1 VTDPADPV
9 VEPAETSHGLD
20 ELDHRAG
27 PEVADA
33 VVVGAGIGGLV
44 AAHTLAARGL
54 RVVVL
59 EAAARAGG
67 PIRGGAFESLPDV
80 PLDLGAE
87 SFAVRG
93 GVVERLA
100 EELGLSVEVPAGLT
114 AWGYAAGRAFPLPA
128 AGVLGIPSR
137 PWAAD
142 VRRAVGW
149 PGVLRGSLDRV
160 LPARLVDTT
169 DLGTLTRSRL
179 GSRVAD
185 RLVTPVAAGVHSA
198 PLDRLDVAAV
208 APGLLDAYTR
218 TRSLSRA
225 VASLRAAAPAG
236 SAVRGID
243 GGVHALVNAL
253 VERLDVRLG
262 ARVLG
267 VERVPAVERG
277 PMAERAPAVEGAP
290 GDAGAGAGT
299 GGADPGPTGT
309 GTADPGPAGPGGA
322 NWLVRV
328 EGSPAVLAARLVLA
342 TRPDFGPLLTAD
354 YDFGRLLRDRSIE
367 RPISEQRTEVGTKDV
382 QPTEVAPSPSGEPA
396 PPHTLSGNPTPPLAL
411 SSGLTPPAAPERG
424 ADIRLVTLLLEAPEL
439 DAAPRGSGMLVAPG
453 TAPGTVR
460 AKALTHATAKWPWL
474 AHRVHDAVG
483 PGWHVVRLSYGRIGE
498 PTQEPTVEEATRDA
512 SALLG
517 VDLTGRVRDSLHQR
531 WDGSLPPPTPAYRAA
546 IKQFEQAVLAE
557 RGLDATGGWIA
568 GTGLAAIVGH
578 ARRAAE
584 RLGEPGGAPE
594 ARG

>member
-1 VTDPADPV
+1 MVDAGGSLWSRPPA
-9 VEPAETSHGLD
+9 
-20 ELDHRAG
+20 
-27 PEVADA
+27 PEVTGSPEMADA

-59 EAAARAGG
+59 EAADQAGG
-67 PIRGGAFESLPDV
+67 PVRGGAFASLPGV

-93 GVVERLA
+93 GVVEGLA
-100 EELGLSVEVPAGLT
+100 EELGLTVEAPAGLT

-142 VRRAVGW
+142 VRRAIGW
-149 PGVLRGSLDRV
+149 VGVLRGTLDRV
-160 LPARLVDTT
+160 LPARFVDTT
-169 DLGTLTRSRL
+169 DLGTFARSRL

-208 APGLLDAYTR
+208 APGLLDAYAR

-225 VASLRAAAPAG
+225 VASLRAAAPPG

-262 ARVLG
+262 ARVVG
-267 VERVPAVERG
+267 VERV
-277 PMAERAPAVEGAP
+277 
-290 GDAGAGAGT
+290 DA
-299 GGADPGPTGT
+299 D
-309 GTADPGPAGPGGA
+309 
-322 NWLVRV
+322 WLVRTDN
-328 EGSPAVLAARLVLA
+328 GQVLRAPRLVLA
-342 TRPDFGPLLTAD
+342 TRPEFGPL
-354 YDFGRLLRDRSIE
+354 
-367 RPISEQRTEVGTKDV
+367 
-382 QPTEVAPSPSGEPA
+382 PA
-396 PPHTLSGNPTPPLAL
+396 AGGIALPP
-411 SSGLTPPAAPERG
+411 APERG

-453 TAPGTVR
+453 TAPRSVR

-474 AHRVHDAVG
+474 ARRVRDAVG

-498 PTQEPTVEEATRDA
+498 PTPEPTAEEAARDA

-517 VDLTGRVRDSLHQR
+517 VDLTGRVRDVLHQH
-531 WDGSLPPPTPAYRAA
+531 WDGALPPPTPAYRAA
-546 IKQFEQAVLAE
+546 VKRFEQTMLAE
-557 RGLDATGGWIA
+557 PGIDATGGWIA

-578 ARRAAE
+578 ARRTTE
-584 RLGEPGGAPE
+584 RLGEPGTAQNS
-594 ARG
+594 AF

>member
-1 VTDPADPV
+1 VTEA
-9 VEPAETSHGLD
+9 
-20 ELDHRAG
+20 
-27 PEVADA
+27 ADA

-59 EAAARAGG
+59 EAADQAGG
-67 PIRGGAFESLPDV
+67 PIRGGAFTSLPDV

-100 EELGLSVEVPAGLT
+100 EELGLTVEAPAGLT

-128 AGVLGIPSR
+128 AGVLGIPAR

-142 VRRAVGW
+142 VRRAIGW

-160 LPARLVDTT
+160 LPARFVDTT
-169 DLGTLTRSRL
+169 DLGTFARSRL

-218 TRSLSRA
+218 TGSLSRA
-225 VASLRAAAPAG
+225 VASLRAAAPPG

-243 GGVHALVNAL
+243 GGVHALVDAL
-253 VERLDVRLG
+253 VARLDVRLG
-262 ARVLG
+262 TRVVG
-267 VERVPAVERG
+267 VEQ
-277 PMAERAPAVEGAP
+277 
-290 GDAGAGAGT
+290 
-299 GGADPGPTGT
+299 ADV
-309 GTADPGPAGPGGA
+309 D
-322 NWLVRV
+322 WLVRT
-328 EGSPAVLAARLVLA
+328 EDGQVLRAPRLVLA
-342 TRPDFGPLLTAD
+342 TRPDFAESRAG
-354 YDFGRLLRDRSIE
+354 G
-367 RPISEQRTEVGTKDV
+367 
-382 QPTEVAPSPSGEPA
+382 
-396 PPHTLSGNPTPPLAL
+396 LAL
-411 SSGLTPPAAPERG
+411 PPAPERG

-453 TAPGTVR
+453 TTPGTVR

-474 AHRVHDAVG
+474 ARRVRDAVG
-483 PGWHVVRLSYGRIGE
+483 PGLHVVRLSYGRIGE
-498 PTQEPTVEEATRDA
+498 PTPEPTAEEATRDA

-517 VDLTGRVRDSLHQR
+517 VDLTGRVRDVLHQH
-531 WDGSLPPPTPAYRAA
+531 WDGALPPPTPAYRAA
-546 IKQFEQAVLAE
+546 VKELEQAVLAE
-557 RGLDATGGWIA
+557 PDIDATGGWIA

-578 ARRAAE
+578 ARRTAD
-584 RLGEPGGAPE
+584 RLGEPGTARDGAF
-594 ARG
+594 

>member
-1 VTDPADPV
+1 MTL
-9 VEPAETSHGLD
+9 TT
-20 ELDHRAG
+20 
-27 PEVADA
+27 DA

-44 AAHTLAARGL
+44 AAHALAEHGL

-59 EAAARAGG
+59 EAAHRAGG
-67 PIRGGAFESLPDV
+67 PIRGGSFGSLPGV

-93 GVVERLA
+93 GVVEELA
-100 EELGLSVEVPAGLT
+100 EKLGLTIEAPAGLS

-137 PWAAD
+137 PWAGD
-142 VRRAVGW
+142 VRRAIGW

-160 LPARLVDTT
+160 LPSRFVDTT
-169 DLGTLTRSRL
+169 DLGTFARSRL

-208 APGLLDAYTR
+208 APGLLDAYAR
-218 TRSLSRA
+218 TGSLSRA
-225 VASLRAAAPAG
+225 VASLRAAAPPG

-243 GGVHALVNAL
+243 GGIHTLVNAL

-262 ARVLG
+262 ARVVG
-267 VERVPAVERG
+267 VERAGAIEQVRREAAAGAETGAAAADTVGRG
-277 PMAERAPAVEGAP
+277 DADWLVHIMNGQVLRAP
-290 GDAGAGAGT
+290 
-299 GGADPGPTGT
+299 
-309 GTADPGPAGPGGA
+309 
-322 NWLVRV
+322 
-328 EGSPAVLAARLVLA
+328 RLVLA
-342 TRPDFGPLLTAD
+342 TRAEFGPL
-354 YDFGRLLRDRSIE
+354 
-367 RPISEQRTEVGTKDV
+367 
-382 QPTEVAPSPSGEPA
+382 PA
-396 PPHTLSGNPTPPLAL
+396 AGAEIALPP
-411 SSGLTPPAAPERG
+411 APERG

-453 TAPGTVR
+453 TTPGAVR
-460 AKALTHATAKWPWL
+460 AKALTHATVKWPWL
-474 AHRVHDAVG
+474 ARRVRDAVG

-498 PTQEPTVEEATRDA
+498 PTPEPTADEAARDA

-517 VDLTGRVRDSLHQR
+517 VDLTGRVRDVLHQR

-546 IKQFEQAVLAE
+546 IKQFEDAVRAE
-557 RGLDATGGWIA
+557 PGLDVTGGWIA

-578 ARRAAE
+578 ARGIAE
-584 RLGEPGGAPE
+584 RLGE
-594 ARG
+594 RS

>member
-1 VTDPADPV
+1 MVMARSVQMT
-9 VEPAETSHGLD
+9 ES
-20 ELDHRAG
+20 
-27 PEVADA
+27 PEIADA

-59 EAAARAGG
+59 EAADQAGG
-67 PIRGGAFESLPDV
+67 PIRGGAFASLPDV

-100 EELGLSVEVPAGLT
+100 EELGLAVEAPAGLS

-137 PWAAD
+137 PWASD
-142 VRRAVGW
+142 VRRAIGW
-149 PGVLRGSLDRV
+149 PGVLRGTLDRV
-160 LPARLVDTT
+160 LPARFVDTT
-169 DLGTLTRSRL
+169 DLGAFARSRL

-208 APGLLDAYTR
+208 APGLLDAYAR
-218 TRSLSRA
+218 TGSLSRA
-225 VASLRAAAPAG
+225 VASLRAAAPPG

-243 GGVHALVNAL
+243 GGVHALVVAL

-262 ARVLG
+262 ARVVG
-267 VERVPAVERG
+267 VERVDV
-277 PMAERAPAVEGAP
+277 
-290 GDAGAGAGT
+290 D
-299 GGADPGPTGT
+299 
-309 GTADPGPAGPGGA
+309 
-322 NWLVRV
+322 WLVRT
-328 EGSPAVLAARLVLA
+328 ESGQALRTPRLVLA
-342 TRPDFGPLLTAD
+342 SRPEFGPLPAARAEI
-354 YDFGRLLRDRSIE
+354 GRLPRDRSIK
-367 RPISEQRTEVGTKDV
+367 RPISR
-382 QPTEVAPSPSGEPA
+382 QPTDLEADAQQVTELDGPRAGV
-396 PPHTLSGNPTPPLAL
+396 LA
-411 SSGLTPPAAPERG
+411 PPAAPERG

-474 AHRVHDAVG
+474 ARRVRDAVG
-483 PGWHVVRLSYGRIGE
+483 PGWHVVRLSYGRMGE
-498 PTQEPTVEEATRDA
+498 PTPDLTAEEAARDA

-517 VDLTGRVRDSLHQR
+517 ADLTDRVRDSLHQH
-531 WDGSLPPPTPAYRAA
+531 WDGALPPPTPAYRAA
-546 IKQFEQAVLAE
+546 IKEFEQTVLAE
-557 RGLDATGGWIA
+557 PGLDATGGWIA

-578 ARRAAE
+578 ARGTAE
-584 RLGEPGGAPE
+584 RIGEPGRPVP
-594 ARG
+594 

>member
-1 VTDPADPV
+1 VTDPAAQADPV
-9 VEPAETSHGLD
+9 PD
-20 ELDHRAG
+20 R
-27 PEVADA
+27 ADA

-59 EAAARAGG
+59 EAADRAGG
-67 PIRGGAFESLPDV
+67 LIRGGAFGSLPDV

-93 GVVERLA
+93 GVVEQLA
-100 EELGLSVEVPAGLT
+100 EELGLTVEAPAKLS

-179 GSRVAD
+179 GSRVTD

-208 APGLLDAYTR
+208 APGLLDAYAR
-218 TRSLSRA
+218 TGSLSRA
-225 VASLRAAAPAG
+225 VASLRAAAPPG
-236 SAVRGID
+236 SAVRGLE
-243 GGVHALVNAL
+243 GGIHALVNTL
-253 VERLDVRLG
+253 VERLDVRPG
-262 ARVLG
+262 ARVVG
-267 VERVPAVERG
+267 VERVVGEAV
-277 PMAERAPAVEGAP
+277 
-290 GDAGAGAGT
+290 
-299 GGADPGPTGT
+299 GGE
-309 GTADPGPAGPGGA
+309 PAGSEAVGGS
-322 NWLVRV
+322 WLVRLAS
-328 EGSPAVLAARLVLA
+328 GQVLRAPRLVLA
-342 TRPDFGPLLTAD
+342 TRAEI
-354 YDFGRLLRDRSIE
+354 GRARGL
-367 RPISEQRTEVGTKDV
+367 V
-382 QPTEVAPSPSGEPA
+382 
-396 PPHTLSGNPTPPLAL
+396 PPL
-411 SSGLTPPAAPERG
+411 APERG

-453 TAPGTVR
+453 TTPGTVR

-474 AHRVHDAVG
+474 ARRVRDAVG
-483 PGWHVVRLSYGRIGE
+483 PGWHAVRLSYGRIGE
-498 PTQEPTVEEATRDA
+498 PTPDPTAEEAARDA

-546 IKQFEQAVLAE
+546 VKQFEQAVLAE
-557 RGLDATGGWIA
+557 PGLDATGGWIA

-578 ARRAAE
+578 ARRTAE
-584 RLGEPGGAPE
+584 RLGEPGTAQDNGF
-594 ARG
+594 

>member
-1 VTDPADPV
+1 MTEMTEAV
-9 VEPAETSHGLD
+9 
-20 ELDHRAG
+20 
-27 PEVADA
+27 DA

-59 EAAARAGG
+59 EAADRPGG
-67 PIRGGAFESLPDV
+67 PIRGGSFSSLPDV

-93 GVVERLA
+93 GGVERLA
-100 EELGLSVEVPAGLT
+100 VELGLTTESPSGLA

-160 LPARLVDTT
+160 LPSRFVDTT
-169 DLGTLTRSRL
+169 DLGTLARSRL

-208 APGLLDAYTR
+208 APGLLDAYAR
-218 TRSLSRA
+218 TGSLSRA
-225 VASLRAAAPAG
+225 VASLRAAAPPG

-253 VERLDVRLG
+253 LERLDVRLG
-262 ARVLG
+262 ARVVG
-267 VERVPAVERG
+267 VERA
-277 PMAERAPAVEGAP
+277 
-290 GDAGAGAGT
+290 
-299 GGADPGPTGT
+299 
-309 GTADPGPAGPGGA
+309 PGGA
-322 NWLVRV
+322 GRTVAGGPVPGAAGQGTAGQGVAAQGAAAQGTAGQGTAGQGSADWLVRT
-328 EGSPAVLAARLVLA
+328 EGGQVLRAPLLVLA
-342 TRPDFGPLLTAD
+342 TRAEIGPLPAAGPKI
-354 YDFGRLLRDRSIE
+354 GRLPRDRAIDG
-367 RPISEQRTEVGTKDV
+367 PISR
-382 QPTEVAPSPSGEPA
+382 QPTDLAADAHQGTELAPTQPGRPAAAESSELSPPPA
-396 PPHTLSGNPTPPLAL
+396 PEA
-411 SSGLTPPAAPERG
+411 G

-439 DAAPRGSGMLVAPG
+439 DSAPRGSGMLVAPD
-453 TAPGTVR
+453 TTPGAVR

-474 AHRVHDAVG
+474 ARRVRDAVG

-498 PTQEPTVEEATRDA
+498 PTPQPTAEEAARDA

-531 WDGSLPPPTPAYRAA
+531 WDGTLPPPTPAYRAA
-546 IKQFEQAVLAE
+546 IKRFEDAVRAE
-557 RGLDATGGWIA
+557 PGLDVTGGWIA

-578 ARRAAE
+578 ARGTAE
-584 RLGEPGGAPE
+584 RLGESG
-594 ARG
+594 

>member
-1 VTDPADPV
+1 VG
-9 VEPAETSHGLD
+9 EPAETTHALD

-27 PEVADA
+27 PEAADA

-59 EAAARAGG
+59 EAADRAGG

-236 SAVRGID
+236 SAVRGFD
-243 GGVHALVNAL
+243 GGVHTLVNAL

-262 ARVLG
+262 ARVVG
-267 VERVPAVERG
+267 VERVPAVER
-277 PMAERAPAVEGAP
+277 AP
-290 GDAGAGAGT
+290 GDAAAAAGAST
-299 GGADPGPTGT
+299 AHPGL
-309 GTADPGPAGPGGA
+309 AEPGGG
-322 NWLVRV
+322 NWLVHI
-328 EGSPAVLAARLVLA
+328 EGSQAVLAARLVLA
-342 TRPDFGPLLTAD
+342 TRPDFGPLLTAGR
-354 YDFGRLLRDRSIE
+354 DFGPLPRDRSIE

-382 QPTEVAPSPSGEPA
+382 QPTEVTPAPYGEPA
-396 PPHTLSGNPTPPLAL
+396 PPLAL
-411 SSGLTPPAAPERG
+411 SSDLTPPAAPERG

-439 DAAPRGSGMLVAPG
+439 DTAPRGSGMLVAPG

-474 AHRVHDAVG
+474 AQRVHDAVG

-498 PTQEPTVEEATRDA
+498 PTPEPNAEEAARDA

-578 ARRAAE
+578 ARRTAE
-584 RLGEPGGAPE
+584 RLGEPGAAPDG
-594 ARG
+594 RR